1 MGRIRV
7 LGLVASA
14 ATLLCAGGNALGQQV
29 VGGMGEPIHL
39 GAFGTH
45 ADSPLA
51 RRNPAQKPSASARRA
66 RNGEMTG
73 APARQGTVPTL
84 PGRHLR

>member
-1 MGRIRV
+1 M
-7 LGLVASA
+7 GLVVAA
-14 ATLLCAGGNALGQQV
+14 ATLLCGGANAFGQQV
-29 VGGMGEPIHL
+29 VGGMGEPVHV

-51 RRNPAQKPSASARRA
+51 GRNPATKPSAKARRP
-66 RNGEMTG
+66 RNAGMTG
-73 APARQGTVPTL
+73 APARQATPTL

>member
-1 MGRIRV
+1 MGRIGV

-14 ATLLCAGGNALGQQV
+14 ATLLCGGNALAQQV
-29 VGGMGEPIHL
+29 VGGMGEPIHV

-51 RRNPAQKPSASARRA
+51 RRNPAEKPSARARRA

-73 APARQGTVPTL
+73 TPARQGTIPTL

>member
-14 ATLLCAGGNALGQQV
+14 ATLLCGGGSALGQQV
-29 VGGMGEPIHL
+29 VSGMGEPIHI

-51 RRNPAQKPSASARRA
+51 RRNPAEKPSARARRA
-66 RNGEMTG
+66 RNAEMSA
-73 APARQGTVPTL
+73 APARQATPTL

>member
-1 MGRIRV
+1 MGRIGV

-14 ATLLCAGGNALGQQV
+14 ATLLCVGGNAFGQQV
-29 VGGMGEPIHL
+29 VGGMGEPVHV

-51 RRNPAQKPSASARRA
+51 VRNPATKPSAKARRP
-66 RNGEMTG
+66 RNTGMTG
-73 APARQGTVPTL
+73 APARQATPTL